1 MTAGWS
7 LIVVLLSWWPA
18 ASNPAGPLVSQ
29 SRPPGEILLTAQA
42 EEIQRQAQLR
52 GQSV

>member
-18 ASNPAGPLVSQ
+18 ALNPAGPLVSQ
-29 SRPPGEILLTAQA
+29 NRPAVEIFLTEQA
-42 EEIQRQAQLR
+42 EEIQRQAQLL